1 MSVMLIFL
9 GQVTTTVEVVAS
21 DLPWHQGKS
30 IFFFKNISWALLR
43 VLFAGIVGIIS
54 LFSRTS
60 LSLLF
65 SECRS
70 RYFSKQRSRSP
81 RVPLLQKIATDMSRS
96 VKPLLHYRNYRI
108 YSATAGVHT
117 LTLCHPVLESCPI
130 DLRARNHKVFPTA
143 ERVKLRW
150 MGRFPCTHILLITFN
165 DSNAKVITFGMYPFK
180 CSGTREIL
188 HRLDVLHSW

>member
-117 LTLCHPVLESCPI
+117 LTLSLCHPVLELRPI
-130 DLRARNHKVFPTA
+130 DLRASNHKVFPTA
-143 ERVKLRW
+143 KRVKLRW
-150 MGRFPCTHILLITFN
+150 MWHFSSYLILSTIQMQ
-165 DSNAKVITFGMYPFK
+165 K
-180 CSGTREIL
+180 
-188 HRLDVLHSW
+188 